1 MKPLNPPP
9 LAGLARLPVVLI
21 GGYLGAGK
29 TTLVNHLLRHAQ
41 GLRVAVLVNDFGS
54 VNIDAELLTA
64 QAQGSQAGVISLAG
78 GCLCCSFGDDL
89 VGTLQSLQQR
99 QPAMDVVLIELS
111 GVALPA
117 PVARTVGLAR
127 GVELV
132 GSLVVAD
139 ALQIR
144 QQAADTYVGETVCQ
158 QLQQANGLLLNKA
171 GLLQPSLNERDGAQ
185 ALLDTEAWL
194 ATLAP
199 RAPCLTFEAT
209 ELPAQWVWDWC
220 QAPRSRWGA
229 GSEDAPAVPAL
240 PAVPAVETVQTVEAV
255 QSVHTDNLE
264 SSVSAFADRPI
275 QRRAER
281 GPTGFVALSLPLL
294 AGVDLDPLGAL
305 LVQADLSV
313 LRAKALLQQ
322 ADGTCQLLQMT
333 PGRWQVT
340 AVATS
345 VVDQLVVIG
354 LKHHLDEDRLRQTLQ
369 PWLAPAAV

>member
-1 MKPLNPPP
+1 MEPLNLPP
-9 LAGLARLPVVLI
+9 LAGLARLPVVII

-41 GLRVAVLVNDFGS
+41 GLRVAVLVNDFGN

-139 ALQIR
+139 ALEVR
-144 QQAADTYVGETVCQ
+144 RQAADTYVGETVCQ

-171 GLLQPSLNERDGAQ
+171 GLLQQTLNARDGVQ

-199 RAPCLTFEAT
+199 QAPCLTFEAT
-209 ELPAQWVWDWC
+209 ELPAPWVWDWC
-220 QAPRSRWGA
+220 QAPRSNWGA
-229 GSEDAPAVPAL
+229 GSEDAP
-240 PAVPAVETVQTVEAV
+240 TVQTV
-255 QSVHTDNLE
+255 QTDNVEL
-264 SSVSAFADRPI
+264 SADTFADRPI
-275 QRRAER
+275 KPRAEH
-281 GPTGFVALSLPLL
+281 GQTGFVALSLPLL
-294 AGVDLDPLGAL
+294 AGVDLHRLGAL
-305 LVQADLSV
+305 LVQPDLGV
-313 LRAKALLQQ
+313 LRAKALVQQ
-322 ADGTCQLLQMT
+322 ADGACQLLQVT

-340 AVATS
+340 AVAKS
-345 VVDQLVVIG
+345 AVNQLVVIG
-354 LKHHLDEDRLRQTLQ
+354 LKHQLDEDHLRKRVQSCLV
-369 PWLAPAAV
+369 PAAV

>member
-1 MKPLNPPP
+1 MEPLNLPPP
-9 LAGLARLPVVLI
+9 ISLARLPVVI
-21 GGYLGAGK
+21 MGGYLGAGK

-139 ALQIR
+139 ALEIR
-144 QQAADTYVGETVCQ
+144 QQAADSYVGDTVCQ
-158 QLQQANGLLLNKA
+158 QLQQADGLLLNKA
-171 GLLQPSLNERDGAQ
+171 GLLQQTLNARDGAQ

-199 RAPCLTFEAT
+199 QAPCLTFEAT
-209 ELPAQWVWDWC
+209 ELPAPWVWDWC
-220 QAPRSRWGA
+220 QAPSSRWGA
-229 GSEDAPAVPAL
+229 GSVDAP
-240 PAVPAVETVQTVEAV
+240 TVQTV
-255 QSVHTDNLE
+255 QTDNVEL
-264 SSVSAFADRPI
+264 SADTFADRPI
-275 QRRAER
+275 KSRADH
-281 GPTGFVALSLPLL
+281 GQTGFVALSLPLL
-294 AGVDLDPLGAL
+294 AGVDLHRLGAL
-305 LVQADLSV
+305 LVQPDLSV

-322 ADGTCQLLQMT
+322 VDGTCQLLQMT

-340 AVATS
+340 AVTKS
-345 VVDQLVVIG
+345 GVNQLVVIG
-354 LKHHLDEDRLRQTLQ
+354 LKHHLDEDRLRKRVQSCLV
-369 PWLAPAAV
+369 PAAV

>member
-1 MKPLNPPP
+1 MKPSNLPPP
-9 LAGLARLPVVLI
+9 ISLTRLPVVII

-99 QPAMDVVLIELS
+99 HPAMDVVLIELS

-117 PVARTVGLAR
+117 PVASSVGLAR

-139 ALQIR
+139 ALEIR

-171 GLLQPSLNERDGAQ
+171 GLLQQSLNARDGAQ

-199 RAPCLTFEAT
+199 QAPCLTFEAT
-209 ELPAQWVWDWC
+209 ELPAPWVWEWC
-220 QAPRSRWGA
+220 QASRSRRGA
-229 GSEDAPAVPAL
+229 GSEDVPAL
-240 PAVPAVETVQTVEAV
+240 PALPAVETVQTVEAV

-264 SSVSAFADRPI
+264 PSASSFADRPI
-275 QRRAER
+275 KRRVER
-281 GPTGFVALSLPLL
+281 GQTGFVALSLPLL

-305 LVQADLSV
+305 LVQADLGV

-340 AVATS
+340 AVKKS

-369 PWLAPAAV
+369 PWLAPATV

>member
-1 MKPLNPPP
+1 MEPSNQLPPISR
-9 LAGLARLPVVLI
+9 ARLPVVII

-41 GLRVAVLVNDFGS
+41 GHRVAVLVNDFGS
-54 VNIDAELLTA
+54 VNIDAELLSA

-132 GSLVVAD
+132 GCLVVAD
-139 ALQIR
+139 ALQVR

-171 GLLQPSLNERDGAQ
+171 GLLQQTLNERDAAQ

-194 ATLAP
+194 CTLAP
-199 RAPCLTFEAT
+199 QAPCLTFEAT
-209 ELPAQWVWDWC
+209 ELPAPWVWDWC

-229 GSEDAPAVPAL
+229 GSVEEPMVPT
-240 PAVPAVETVQTVEAV
+240 VPTVRTAQTVQAVQTVQANHVEPNAN
-255 QSVHTDNLE
+255 T
-264 SSVSAFADRPI
+264 FAGRPI
-275 QRRAER
+275 MPRAEH
-281 GPTGFVALSLPLL
+281 GQTGFVALSLPLS
-294 AGVDLDPLGAL
+294 AGVDLDRLGAL
-305 LVQADLSV
+305 LVQPDLGV

-322 ADGTCQLLQMT
+322 TDGACQLLQMT
-333 PGRWQVT
+333 PGRWKVT

-345 VVDQLVVIG
+345 AVNQLVVIG
-354 LKHHLDEDRLRQTLQ
+354 LKHQLDEDKLRKTVQ